1 MTDLITLQAQIV
13 KGITGGADL
22 IPIYRQLFKGQLT
35 ETVHAREL
43 HAFLESETEFYHW
56 IKRRIKKYKF
66 VQGQDYDIIE
76 PLEIESC
83 TNFNRQKRRLK
94 NDQLERAKAMHKK
107 AIKEKHSKAKEK
119 RGAKGVEYIL
129 TINTAKELAMIENN
143 EQGRLARHYFIKCE
157 EALKALLPQVQ
168 AQIAEEW
175 AQAREEVKDPFKSL
189 CDALKRCYERRGWK
203 PQAFNYSNE
212 IKMINAIV
220 LNASA
225 VTGRK
230 LTGNIKDEMT
240 ADELAQVRYLSQADE
255 VLLDDN
261 VTDYQTRKQRLE
273 KLFVRKYGA
282 TIDHTQEHIKALR
295 EALNGGAYA

>member
-35 ETVHAREL
+35 ETVNAREL
-43 HAFLESETEFYHW
+43 HAFLENKRKFSDW
-56 IKRRIKKYKF
+56 IKQRIKEYGL
-66 VQGQDYDIIE
+66 VQGRDYDVIE
-76 PLEIESC
+76 ISDC
-83 TNFNRQKRRLK
+83 ADFNRQNRRLK
-94 NDQLERAKAMHKK
+94 NKQKLLKNSLHKIVKQDAGKK
-107 AIKEKHSKAKEK
+107 AQKQHGGQNRI
-119 RGAKGVEYIL
+119 EYIL
-129 TINTAKELAMIENN
+129 TINTAKELAMVEKN
-143 EQGRLARHYFIKCE
+143 EQGRLARQYFIKCE

-168 AQIAEEW
+168 AQIAQEW

-189 CDALKRCYERRGWK
+189 CDALKRCYERRGWT
-203 PQAFNYSNE
+203 PQAYNYANE

-225 VTGRK
+225 ITGRK

-255 VLLDDN
+255 VLFDSD

-282 TIDHTQEHIKALR
+282 TIDHSQEHIKALR